1 MELKITKV
9 AKLRMTKDNLV
20 KQMKLPQEPDPL
32 LLRLVPETV
41 MHLVKLLHKAF
52 GDLIMLNNVIEMLQ

>member
-1 MELKITKV
+1 
-9 AKLRMTKDNLV
+9 
-20 KQMKLPQEPDPL
+20 MKLPQEPDPL
-32 LLRLVPETV
+32 LQRLVPETV